1 MTDLNVIDGTDG
13 NDVINGSDGDDQITG
28 YAGSD
33 FIKSGDGDDQILG
46 DGSEGGGYSTDN
58 LLTNGGFEDNGLEE
72 DGSGIFTNLAGW
84 NANPVMEIHQG
95 EVTGIDNAA
104 GNSVLELDSLHEPI
118 FPTNSTVA
126 QVFSVT
132 NAGMVRIAFEASA
145 RTGDSADYTT
155 AGYEVLV
162 DGEVVFTG
170 APDSSDWQSYQ
181 LEVELGVGSHEIS
194 FRATGEEDGYGA
206 IIDNVAVNQAAGGS
220 GFNDNIFAGN
230 GNDVV
235 DGQQGNDLIFGDD
248 FGFAFESVDLS
259 SALTGFSPDANGDL
273 QSANIASVTQP
284 DGSQAYG
291 VEGAPSLVDA
301 QIGIDMNS
309 GVSEKMQ
316 IDLQGDAL
324 AAKVGISNLFNDEA
338 GANEMGAWE
347 AWNDGVLIADGSF
360 TANDLQQNADGSS
373 YLAINAG
380 NTGFQAF
387 DTLMMSA
394 VDNQAV
400 GDNSDYYVT
409 SVEVA
414 GFAGEGNDQLSGGE
428 GNDKLFGGASSDFDI
443 TDSNGDG
450 LYDIGGVK
458 DLQLSVSMDYT
469 SAWYNNSVGYFVKDS
484 DGNMQGEV
492 VWGNVKNHWGETLDI
507 SIDEVPQGGQLGFF
521 LVPNGGRSGVC
532 DGESVS
538 ISQNDQGNYIA
549 NDANG
554 NAICGQYGSS
564 IFYSDASMNAD
575 GVNHMQDGA
584 WEDLFGGGDND
595 FNDVIIDIEVSGYS
609 EVLDG
614 GAGDDLL
621 DGGDG
626 ADMLIGGEGND
637 RLFGGNGQ
645 DQLQGGSGNDLLAG
659 GNGVDTLSGGSGND
673 TLIFDANDF
682 DNQQDNSGSAGYGGW
697 GGGGY
702 GWGGGYGGWG
712 GGGYGWGGGW
722 GGWGGGGYGKQCQPQ
737 QDDNVYAG
745 GADFDVLVANGDV
758 TIDMTGN
765 AITGVEAVKG
775 AVGSDQQVTVK
786 LNEIY
791 KESDASAE
799 GDQTDFDAFVAL
811 LGNDDQ
817 DALNL
822 TGGRWGVA
830 SDQQANKT
838 ELGTEELSAMGL
850 DSADGLNSFVFCRGD
865 KFVTIWTDLASE
877 DITLNGYSLDCWI

>member
-1 MTDLNVIDGTDG
+1 MTDINVIDGTDG

-46 DGSEGGGYSTDN
+46 DGSQGGGYSTDN
-58 LLTNGGFEDNGLEE
+58 LLINGDFEDNGLEE

-84 NANPVMEIHQG
+84 NADPVMEIHQG
-95 EVTGIDNAA
+95 EVTGIDNAT

-126 QVFSVT
+126 QVFNVT
-132 NAGMVRIAFEASA
+132 NAGMVRVTFEASA

-170 APDSSDWQSYQ
+170 TPDSSDWQSYQ

-194 FRATGEEDGYGA
+194 FRAIGEEDGYGA

-230 GNDVV
+230 GDDVV

-273 QSANIASVTQP
+273 QPSNITSITQP

-347 AWNDGVLIADGSF
+347 AWNDGVLIANGSF
-360 TANDLQQNADGSS
+360 TSNDLQQNADGSS

-387 DTLMMSA
+387 DTLVMSA

-400 GDNSDYYVT
+400 GDNSDYFVT

-428 GNDKLFGGASSDFDI
+428 GNDKLFGGASSDFNI
-443 TDSNGDG
+443 TDSNNDG

-458 DLQLSVSMDYT
+458 GLQLSVSMDYT
-469 SAWYNNSVGYFVKDS
+469 SAWYNNSIGYFVKDS

-507 SIDEVPQGGQLGFF
+507 SIDEVPEGGQLGFF

-538 ISQNDQGNYIA
+538 ISQNEQGNYVV

-554 NAICGQYGSS
+554 NAICGQYGTS

-575 GVNHMQDGA
+575 GINHMRDGA

-609 EVLDG
+609 EMLDG

-626 ADMLIGGEGND
+626 ADMLMGGEGND

-659 GNGVDTLSGGSGND
+659 GNGADTLSGGSGND
-673 TLIFDANDF
+673 TLVYDSVDF
-682 DNQQDNSGSAGYGGW
+682 ENQQSSDDSGWEDWSEWEGW
-697 GGGGY
+697 ADY
-702 GWGGGYGGWG
+702 GWMFEAL
-712 GGGYGWGGGW
+712 
-722 GGWGGGGYGKQCQPQ
+722 QA
-737 QDDNVYAG
+737 DNVYAG
-745 GADFDVLVANGDV
+745 GADFDVLVANSDAS
-758 TIDMTGN
+758 IDMTGN
-765 AITGVEAVKG
+765 AMTGVEAVKG
-775 AVGSDQQVTVK
+775 AVGSDQQITVK

-791 KESDASAE
+791 DESDASAQ

-811 LGNDDQ
+811 LGNDDH

-830 SDQQANKT
+830 SNQQANKT

-850 DSADGLNSFVFCRGD
+850 DSADGLNSFVFCKGE

-877 DITLNGYSLDCWI
+877 DITLNGYNLDYWI